1 MISKEE
7 EELLV
12 MMFHRCYIYIY
23 LSIENMISLR
33 TKQKQSQLNQIRK
46 QDVLNFL
53 EKTHDIFKIP

>member
-1 MISKEE
+1 
-7 EELLV
+7 
-12 MMFHRCYIYIY
+12 
-23 LSIENMISLR
+23 MISLR